1 MKNPSHPGDIL
12 KRRVLPAAGLTV
24 TAAARRLQVTR
35 QALNNLVNRK
45 SGMSPEMAIRLSR
58 AFGST
63 PEVWLGMQMAYDL
76 AATAPKV
83 LFARDRPGFGRAAGR
98 GLIQPDKPPHVRV
111 RDPTPHRGLQRRP

>member
-76 AATAPKV
+76 AQLRQKAFSPEIAPV
-83 LFARDRPGFGRAAGR
+83 SA
-98 GLIQPDKPPHVRV
+98 V
-111 RDPTPHRGLQRRP
+111 PHRGLQRRP